1 MPDPRKTGIS
11 SITGKMVSIRHA
23 TSADLVRVEG
33 RLKRL
38 HADSD
43 LANAEVTVASEDER
57 LIGFGILRK
66 EREGGCVTLF
76 EDGRRKGIGSSIVK
90 HLMEYADPTTLHSAQ
105 GEPRARY
112 FSRSGNGEKGAGTMG
127 GDPCGLSEQQKM
139 RRTAFRKINAP

>member
-23 TSADLVRVEG
+23 TSADLTRVER

-43 LANAEVTVASEDER
+43 LVNAEVTVASEDER

-66 EREGGCVTLF
+66 EKDGGCVSLF

-90 HLMEYADPTTLHSAQ
+90 HLMEYADITTLHNAQ

-112 FSRSGNGEKGAGTMG
+112 FSRSGHDEKGAGTMAD
-127 GDPCGLSEQQKM
+127 DPCGLSEKLKM
-139 RRTAFRKINAP
+139 HRTAFKKINAP

>member
-11 SITGKMVSIRHA
+11 SITGKVVSIRHA

-38 HADSD
+38 HADSE
-43 LANAEVTVASEDER
+43 LGNAEVTVAAEDGR

-66 EREGGCVTLF
+66 EKDSGCVSLF

-90 HLMEYADPTTLHSAQ
+90 HLMEYADITKFHNAPGA
-105 GEPRARY
+105 PRARY
-112 FSRSGNGEKGAGTMG
+112 FSRSGHDEKRGGAMAD
-127 GDPCGLSEQQKM
+127 DPCRVSVRAPLP
-139 RRTAFRKINAP
+139 RRKA

>member
-1 MPDPRKTGIS
+1 MKDMHDPRKTGIS

-23 TSADLVRVEG
+23 TSADLTRVEG

-66 EREGGCVTLF
+66 EKDGGCVSLF

-90 HLMEYADPTTLHSAQ
+90 HLMEYADITALHNAP
-105 GEPRARY
+105 GEPRAHY
-112 FSRSGNGEKGAGTMG
+112 FSRSGNDKKWAGTMAV
-127 GDPCGLSEQQKM
+127 DPCRLTVRAPLLQ
-139 RRTAFRKINAP
+139 RKA